1 MFSYKLLNLKK
12 LLLHYDAMRYWFA
25 WMMTFSGQGSWQV
38 TLLHDIS
45 HLHVSSDHGTRKGT
59 PSLFSIFWKSVNFRI
74 SLLLLHSKFIICQ
87 MFPMILK
94 DQKVTKKT
102 NEIHM
107 RITFSWQNTHFNLK
121 VVWEKTKD
129 FHDWIMMLLLYW
141 KLLETY
147 SFI

>member
-12 LLLHYDAMRYWFA
+12 LLLHYDALRYWFA

-45 HLHVSSDHGTRKGT
+45 HLHVASDHGTRKGT
-59 PSLFSIFWKSVNFRI
+59 PPLFSIFLKSVNFRI

-94 DQKVTKKT
+94 DQKVTKK
-102 NEIHM
+102 I
-107 RITFSWQNTHFNLK
+107 IKLI
-121 VVWEKTKD
+121 WESL
-129 FHDWIMMLLLYW
+129 FHDRIHTSTW
-141 KLLETY
+141 KLSERNPEIFMTE
-147 SFI
+147 

>member
-12 LLLHYDAMRYWFA
+12 LLLNYDAMRYCFA

-45 HLHVSSDHGTRKGT
+45 HLHVASDHGTRKGT

-87 MFPMILK
+87 MFPIIVK
-94 DQKVTKKT
+94 DQKVTKK
-102 NEIHM
+102 NNVIHT

-121 VVWEKTKD
+121 VSERKPEIFMT
-129 FHDWIMMLLLYW
+129 
-141 KLLETY
+141 E
-147 SFI
+147 